1 MLILLPRI
9 PGINYFCTVAIQT
22 NYIDELFPSIHI
34 ELQNAFEEQLPL
46 SVRDIINLCGGMPAP
61 NITNARVIITPTY
74 GSALNV
80 KIKTDQYEVA
90 RNMDFEIGRIDN
102 NYMHV
107 EEKGKGIG
115 THLFLNQV
123 QAALQHGFRRLY
135 MVAFAPSDDLAWYGY
150 YFWANL
156 GFENAD
162 IDEYRDWAAAMG
174 RKEATLSEL
183 MQSESGRELW
193 KNTGITWIGNFYL
206 TKGHRCFD
214 YLQMHLQRKKID
226 FTLIE

>member
-107 EEKGKGIG
+107 EEKGKVIE
-115 THLFLNQV
+115 THLFLNQA
-123 QAALQHGFRRLY
+123 QAAQKHGFRSL
-135 MVAFAPSDDLAWYGY
+135 
-150 YFWANL
+150 
-156 GFENAD
+156 
-162 IDEYRDWAAAMG
+162 
-174 RKEATLSEL
+174 
-183 MQSESGRELW
+183 
-193 KNTGITWIGNFYL
+193 
-206 TKGHRCFD
+206 
-214 YLQMHLQRKKID
+214 
-226 FTLIE
+226 